1 MKRMTEKRYF
11 KETGDERYS
20 VEDCLHARDASL
32 LKTIIEFG
40 PCDSNLYYAGELVD
54 RLAAYENTGLEPEEI
69 EKLAIKNHLN
79 NKFGVESAGQT
90 DITEIIEL
98 AMSCNASVI
107 ITEMD
112 DGTRMISI
120 CPLNEEQTE

>member
-40 PCDSNLYYAGELVD
+40 PCDSNLYYTGELVD
-54 RLAAYENTGLEPEEI
+54 RLAAYENTGLEPEDI
-69 EKLAIKNHLN
+69 EKLVIK
-79 NKFGVESAGQT
+79 SAWRD
-90 DITEIIEL
+90 DITEIIEV
-98 AMSCNASVI
+98 AMGCNASVI
-107 ITEMD
+107 ITES
-112 DGTRMISI
+112 DGTKMISI
-120 CPLNEEQTE
+120 CPLNEEKTND